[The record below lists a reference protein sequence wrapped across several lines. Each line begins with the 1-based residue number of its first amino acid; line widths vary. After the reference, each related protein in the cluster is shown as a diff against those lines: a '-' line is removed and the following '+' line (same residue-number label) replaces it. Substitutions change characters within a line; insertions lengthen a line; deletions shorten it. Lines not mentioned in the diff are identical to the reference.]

1 MLFAAAMIALMI
13 VIITHTILL
22 YVKPVNVILHG
33 DVKEVQ
39 KVMDIVIIM
48 QMNT

>member
-22 YVKPVNVILHG
+22 YVKLVNVILQG
-33 DVKEVQ
+33 DVKDVQ
-39 KVMDIVIIM
+39 KVMDIVIII